1 MGKAIR
7 SNKPIGQ
14 GRLGYDL
21 RATRA
26 MVNTVRLLR
35 FFIRVIGTGF
45 RVDMHSQQLY
55 MESIEMGFMRDKV
68 HKIGKLR
75 MHKLVPVGTN
85 VGKYEKGFYFNPEN
99 VLHSKILRPSLYISA
114 HNVRITRC
122 EDIDLVCFN
131 QDTSG
136 HAPEIVPL
144 SGGRYSLL
152 PAGVCDGIN

>member
-1 MGKAIR
+1 MRPTRFGCSETQKGKRKKRNTESQHLRGKKKERNLRMGKAIR

-26 MVNTVRLLR
+26 MGNTVRLLR

-99 VLHSKILRPSLYISA
+99 VLHS
-114 HNVRITRC
+114 
-122 EDIDLVCFN
+122 
-131 QDTSG
+131 
-136 HAPEIVPL
+136 
-144 SGGRYSLL
+144 
-152 PAGVCDGIN
+152 